1 MIYTI
6 SILAVALIVLA
17 TVTYRL
23 ICRVQELDTRVRIG
37 SALHTDRLQ
46 GVEDRVNDKFD
57 ELDDR
62 LDTHREMHNGFVDFI
77 KKELISVDKLKNTV
91 KAEIPRL
98 VAIQRT
104 AENTERGVYA
114 ILNNRDVDNVKE
126 VKQ

>member
-23 ICRVQELDTRVRIG
+23 ICSVQELDTRVRNG
-37 SALHTDRLQ
+37 SDLQTDRLQ
-46 GVEDRVNDKFD
+46 GVVDQVNDKF
-57 ELDDR
+57 E
-62 LDTHREMHNGFVDFI
+62 TVKEKHNSFVDYTKKRLEAVGEI
-77 KKELISVDKLKNTV
+77 KDTV

-126 VKQ
+126 VKP

>member
-23 ICRVQELDTRVRIG
+23 ICTVQELDTRVRNG
-37 SALHTDRLQ
+37 SDLQTDRLQ
-46 GVEDRVNDKFD
+46 GVVDQVNDKFD
-57 ELDDR
+57 ELDAQ
-62 LDTHREMHNGFVDFI
+62 LETHREMHNGFVDFT
-77 KKELISVDKLKNTV
+77 KKELRSVDELKDTV